1 MTNSRFSSRVL
12 GLSCQECLA
21 VYARHGCSC
30 TKQTLSS
37 IRQTLVTPWCKSH
50 YCTLGDILL
59 CWSLCY
65 VGYITGCG
73 YWLHSSLGT
82 LHITFFPLV
91 FPGHFQSNSSK
102 SSVISNTVLLFKF
115 WEVTK
120 GNGNSLYCFG
130 SLLSSLDQ
138 LEGKSIMPSTEFFFF
153 KLVFQLLE
161 EALPSHVTKP
171 SLELHICTLSK
182 LMCFLIAFPDL
193 FSVTSFSFLCF

>member
-1 MTNSRFSSRVL
+1 MTNSRLSSRVL
-12 GLSCQECLA
+12 SLSCQECLA
-21 VYARHGCSC
+21 VYARHGFSC

-50 YCTLGDILL
+50 YCTVGDILL

-91 FPGHFQSNSSK
+91 FPGHFQSISSK

-138 LEGKSIMPSTEFFFF
+138 LEGKSIMPSTGFFFFF
-153 KLVFQLLE
+153 KN
-161 EALPSHVTKP
+161 
-171 SLELHICTLSK
+171 
-182 LMCFLIAFPDL
+182 
-193 FSVTSFSFLCF
+193 